1 MLFNSFEFI
10 LFFLPIVLVVFYRL
24 VHNGKQGPALYWLV
38 LASLFFYGWWKPAYL
53 YLITGSV
60 LFNYWVGSLLTSS
73 RLPVASRRPVLLSGV
88 AINLAS
94 IGYYKYANFFVDNI
108 NTVFGSSY
116 HLDTILLP
124 LAISFFTF
132 QQIAYLVD
140 AYRGETEEHNFRNYA
155 LFVTF
160 FPQLIAGPIVHHKEM
175 LPQFMEKDANHFS
188 SGNLV
193 IGLSIFAI
201 GLFKKVV
208 IADGVAPYSDSV
220 FAMANTGE
228 TVYLLEAWTGAIAYT
243 LQLYFDFSGYS
254 DMAIG
259 IARMFGIKLPVNFNS
274 PYKSLN
280 IIDFWRRWHITL
292 SRFLRDYL
300 YFSLGGNRK
309 GPTRRHINLMT
320 TMLLGGLWHGAGWT
334 FIIWGGLHGLYLI
347 INHAWRTLR
356 SKLGHDLNHGSF
368 LGTLLA
374 RALTLLC
381 VIVAWVYFR
390 AESLQAAH
398 HILAGM
404 AGLNGVSLPDSWIE
418 RSQDVSQILAS
429 YGVIFQE
436 TSTLGSLFPPF
447 RDLMALAGRSV
458 ETQGVGAI
466 TALISMTIPVMIALF
481 MPNTQQIL
489 VREKPVL
496 EQYGGQITPPALPIL
511 IWRNNIAWAMV
522 IGFIAAY
529 ATFGATGTSQFLYFN
544 F

>member
-10 LFFLPIVLVVFYRL
+10 FIFLPVVLVVFYRL
-24 VHNGKQGPALYWLV
+24 VHAGKQGPALYWLV

-60 LFNYWVGSLLTSS
+60 LFNYWIGSLLTSPKLS
-73 RLPVASRRPVLLSGV
+73 SGLRRPVLYFGV

-94 IGYYKYANFFVDNI
+94 IAYYKYANFFVDNV
-108 NTVFGSSY
+108 NGVFGSNY

-132 QQIAYLVD
+132 QQVAYLVD

-175 LPQFMEKDANHFS
+175 LPQFMEDDANRFS
-188 SGNLV
+188 SSNLV
-193 IGLSIFAI
+193 IGLTIFAI

-220 FAMANTGE
+220 FALANSGD
-228 TVYLLEAWTGAIAYT
+228 TVYFLEAWTGAIAYT

-274 PYKSLN
+274 PYKSVN

-300 YFSLGGNRK
+300 YFPLGGNRK
-309 GPTRRHINLMT
+309 GPTRRHVNLMT

-334 FIIWGGLHGLYLI
+334 FIIWGGLHGIYLV
-347 INHAWRTLR
+347 INHGWRSFR
-356 SKLGHDLNHGSF
+356 QRLGHDLSKSSLIGTF
-368 LGTLLA
+368 MARTITLLA
-374 RALTLLC
+374 
-381 VIVAWVYFR
+381 VVVAWVYFR
-390 AESLQAAH
+390 AESLESAH

-404 AGLNGVSLPDSWIE
+404 AGLNGMSLPNSWIE
-418 RSQDVSQILAS
+418 RSHDISQTLAS
-429 YGVIFQE
+429 YGVIFQD

-447 RDLMALAGRSV
+447 HDLMTLLGRNM
-458 ETQGVGAI
+458 EATGVGAI
-466 TALISMTIPVMIALF
+466 TALISMIIPICIALF

-489 VREKPVL
+489 IWEKPVL
-496 EQYGGQITPPALPIL
+496 EQYAGQIKPPIVPFL
-511 IWRNNIAWAMV
+511 IWRNSFMWAV
-522 IGFIAAY
+522 IIGSIAAY
-529 ATFGATGTSQFLYFN
+529 ATFGSVETSQFLYFN